1 MSWCNGSF
9 IILVL
14 LFQIAQCG
22 AIPILVKMLQSA
34 QDDEEKFNACN
45 TLWTLAF
52 DEENRTQMK
61 RDKDAIP
68 ELKKLLMS
76 ENIEIKK
83 AAAGA
88 LWECE
93 GKEKHAE
100 EKQQST
106 GAHVQGMK
114 IFCFLLPLYPTLSN
128 LTPARKLSMTG
139 LPKHLAE
146 LNADDAVL
154 SMTGCYPQANV

>member
-1 MSWCNGSF
+1 
-9 IILVL
+9 
-14 LFQIAQCG
+14 
-22 AIPILVKMLQSA
+22 MLRSA

-52 DEENRTQMK
+52 DEENKKQIK
-61 RDKDAIP
+61 GDKVALP

-76 ENIEIKK
+76 ENSEIKK

-100 EKQQST
+100 EKQQSVKIQEAT
-106 GAHVQGMK
+106 GVQGVK
-114 IFCFLLPLYPTLSN
+114 ICCCLLTLYPTLNTLQESCLRLE
-128 LTPARKLSMTG
+128 LTKL
-139 LPKHLAE
+139 HAE
-146 LNADDAVL
+146 FNADPSVL
-154 SMTGCYPQANV
+154 SMTGC

>member
-1 MSWCNGSF
+1 
-9 IILVL
+9 
-14 LFQIAQCG
+14 
-22 AIPILVKMLQSA
+22 MLQSA

-52 DEENRTQMK
+52 DEENRKQIKGDTV
-61 RDKDAIP
+61 AIP
-68 ELKKLLMS
+68 ELKKLLTS
-76 ENIEIKK
+76 ENSEIKK

-100 EKQQST
+100 EKQQSVKIQEAT

-114 IFCFLLPLYPTLSN
+114 IFYCLLPLYTTLSD
-128 LTPARKLSMTG
+128 LTPARQLSTIG
-139 LPKHLAE
+139 
-146 LNADDAVL
+146 N
-154 SMTGCYPQANV
+154 PQTPYRIKC